1 MSNQE
6 ISFVRNYFWEYADK
20 IRGNDRFDMNVAM
33 AWLSILYCVAH
44 DCKVTVEHT
53 MYSTARLVFSDSIL
67 EEHPVLR
74 AITEASSLQF
84 DASFLPLMEKMSHES
99 GNDSFKESY
108 PHSVDAFF
116 AFLPRFFGKS
126 GMVDYI
132 QPVQVTDIITHF
144 IKGGEYKS
152 LYNPFAGL
160 CSYPIALDP
169 DVRCYAQELN
179 PITRAFSLVRLD
191 AYSIRNTEIALEDSI
206 SHWNPRGA
214 DAIVATMPF
223 GLKLSYKYSEYLPFL
238 SPDVKSG
245 EDFFFNQVMT
255 SGPTVKKA
263 ITVVPRPYCY
273 SPSGNSMMK
282 KLCMHGYLDTVIELP
297 SGVFNNTALKT
308 SIIVLSLDS
317 KRNTVRFVNA
327 ETLCRKFSNQ
337 EVILDADHILN
348 VIDTNDAEYVKEVRY
363 EELEDQGFVLVSTL
377 YLNSN
382 LEGVDGNDIVRF
394 GSLITYD
401 PGIAVNHTGQSEKL
415 ISREDLSDNLYTI
428 LHPGNRPLPKRVIKY
443 CRQYS
448 GKKLIAY
455 FLKGGIKL
463 YFHNSDED
471 FYAQQDFFV
480 FSVNED
486 LTTYPYIALYF
497 LKDKDLSAIFSEIC
511 AARSKS
517 LFRTIEALRI
527 QLGDLRVQEEDVKR
541 RLDEE
546 DEMYRQERDAEDA
559 RRGFSRATSDLG
571 HMLGFPIKRQN
582 DIIESLSMQK
592 QGTDKY
598 YARVKALVDV
608 SQYIQRIV
616 NITGGDLSKAEFF
629 NEELNISSFVNKY
642 LEACKNFGRTE
653 TYDIVLE
660 DNTQSDI
667 LVDADPDMLMVLFD
681 TVLENA
687 WRHSFNKGTLKVEGG
702 NEVRIR
708 VSPVVF
714 NEGRYVQIS
723 FMNNGAPIAPSFT
736 IHDYITRRRYNA
748 KTGRSGLGGNHVYNI
763 TNRLNGI
770 LSLRTDKEWPFILD
784 VLLPVAASTISD
796 FSLTYYSEDYV

>member
-1 MSNQE
+1 MSSQE
-6 ISFVRNYFWEYADK
+6 ISFVRNYFWDYADK
-20 IRGNDRFDMNVAM
+20 IRGNDRFDMDVAM

-44 DCKVTVEHT
+44 DCKVTVDHT
-53 MYSTARLVFSDSIL
+53 MYSTARLVFSDSVL

-74 AITEASSLQF
+74 AISEASSLQF
-84 DASFLPLMEKMSHES
+84 DASFLPLMEKMSNES
-99 GNDSFKESY
+99 GNVAFKETY

-116 AFLPRFFGKS
+116 AFLPRVFGKS

-132 QPVQVTDIITHF
+132 QPVQVTDIISHF
-144 IKGGEYKS
+144 IKGDEFKRV
-152 LYNPFAGL
+152 YNPFAGL

-179 PITRAFSLVRLD
+179 PITRAFALIRLD
-191 AYSIRNTEIALEDSI
+191 AYGIHNTNLALEDSI
-206 SHWNPRGA
+206 SHWNPSGA

-238 SPDVKSG
+238 SPDVKTG
-245 EDFFFNQVMT
+245 EDFFFNQVMM

-273 SPSGNSMMK
+273 SPSGNSIMK
-282 KLCMHGYLDTVIELP
+282 RLCLHGFLDTVIELP
-297 SGVFNNTALKT
+297 SGVFNNTSIKT

-317 KRNTVRFVNA
+317 KKDKVRFVNA
-327 ETLCRKFSNQ
+327 ETLCRKFSNL

-348 VIDTNDAEYVKEVRY
+348 IIETNDPEYVKEVRY
-363 EELEDQGFVLVSTL
+363 EELEEQGYVLVSTL
-377 YLNSN
+377 YLNSKI
-382 LEGVDGNDIVRF
+382 ESVDGKDIVKL
-394 GSLITYD
+394 GSLISYD
-401 PGIAVNHTGQSEKL
+401 SGTVVNHTGQSDKL
-415 ISREDLSDNLYTI
+415 ISREDLSDNLYAI
-428 LHPGNRPLPKRVIKY
+428 LHPENRPLPKRVLKY

-448 GKKLIAY
+448 GKKLIAF

-480 FSVNED
+480 FSVNES
-486 LTTYPYIALYF
+486 LTTYPYIALHF

-511 AARSKS
+511 AARSRS
-517 LFRTIEALRI
+517 LFRSIESLKI
-527 QLGDLRVQEEDVKR
+527 QLGDLRIQEEDVKR

-546 DEMYRQERDAEDA
+546 DEIYRQERDAEDA
-559 RRGFSRATSDLG
+559 RRGFSKATSDLG

-592 QGTDKY
+592 PGTEKY

-629 NEELNISSFVNKY
+629 NEDLNISAFVNKY

-667 LVDADPDMLMVLFD
+667 TVVADPDMLMVLFD

-702 NEVRIR
+702 NEVRVRI
-708 VSPVVF
+708 SPVIF
-714 NEGRYVQIS
+714 DESKYVQIS

-736 IHDYITRRRYNA
+736 IHDFITRRRYNA
-748 KTGRSGLGGNHVYNI
+748 KTGRSGLGGNHIYNI
-763 TNRLNGI
+763 TNRLNGN

-784 VLLPVAASTISD
+784 VLLPVASSDKSD
-796 FSLTYYSEDYV
+796 FSLTYYPEDYV